1 MSANWRMGRVFNS
14 IDELVSLSVGVI
26 AEVGQWMES
35 SQWPEE
41 EEAESLPK
49 QIRMTKV
56 ESVNLT
62 NIINFNSTLGRVLTL

>member
-1 MSANWRMGRVFNS
+1 
-14 IDELVSLSVGVI
+14 
-26 AEVGQWMES
+26 MES